1 MNRSTR
7 TARTGAVAATVLA
20 ATALAAAVAL
30 AACSG
35 ADEDPEPRNL
45 TVWIMDPGAGEAE
58 QAVDEAVRAF
68 ESRHDDV
75 RVRVDYVPWAQAHDR
90 LTVAAGGG
98 AAPDLAELSTGWIPE
113 LAATGALDPVEP
125 ADGHVAALVE
135 GATVDGVTYGYPWY
149 GGARALVYRTDILD
163 LAGVEPP
170 GTWEE
175 LLAVGERIATAD
187 ADVAPIHVAGEY
199 SHWFIPLIWA
209 AGGEIAVAADG
220 GWRPGVDTAAGRAAV
235 AHYQQLWQAGWT
247 PDDGLD
253 WTSIDVRQAFADG
266 RSAMMIA
273 ASWDLAAVLDRT
285 PDLADR
291 VGVSLLPAGPGG
303 SRDAFAG
310 GSHLGVFEQS
320 PHRDLAHEFAQL
332 LISAEHAPGFAGA
345 IGFLPGTADGVR
357 AAVGDDDLYAP
368 FGTQL
373 VDHARSYPPA
383 AWWSR
388 VESDRVFVE
397 EMRRLLDGEQGI
409 DETVSA
415 IDQALRAAAT
425 G

>member
-7 TARTGAVAATVLA
+7 TVRTGAVAAM
-20 ATALAAAVAL
+20 ALAAAVAL
-30 AACSG
+30 AACG
-35 ADEDPEPRNL
+35 ADDDEPRDL
-45 TVWIMDPGAGEAE
+45 TVWIMDPGTAEAE

-68 ESRHDDV
+68 ESRHEDV
-75 RVRVDYVPWAQAHDR
+75 RVTVDYLPWAQAYDR
-90 LTVAAGGG
+90 LTAAAAGG
-98 AAPDLAELSTGWIPE
+98 AAPDLAELSTGWTPE
-113 LAATGALDPVEP
+113 FAATGALDPVEP
-125 ADGHVAALVE
+125 ADDHVPALVE

-163 LAGVEPP
+163 RAGVEPP
-170 GTWEE
+170 ATWDEM
-175 LLAVGERIATAD
+175 LTVGEQIVAAEP
-187 ADVAPIHVAGEY
+187 DVAPIHVAGEY

-209 AGGEIAVAADG
+209 AGGEIAVAAGD
-220 GWRPGVDTAAGRAAV
+220 GWRPGVDSAAGRAAF

-253 WTSIDVRQAFADG
+253 WTSMDVRRAFADG
-266 RSAMMIA
+266 RAAMMIA
-273 ASWDLAAVLDRT
+273 ASWDLAAVLERN

-310 GSHLGVFEQS
+310 GSHLAVFERS
-320 PHRDLAHEFAQL
+320 AHPDLAHEFAQL
-332 LISAEHAPGFAGA
+332 LISAEHAPGFAAA

-357 AAVGDDDLYAP
+357 VAVGDDLYAP

-388 VESDRVFVE
+388 VESDRVFVD
-397 EMRRLLDGEQGI
+397 EMRRLLTGEQDVDQTVTAI
-409 DETVSA
+409 DE
-415 IDQALRAAAT
+415 ALRAAAA